1 MWQQRLTTINN
12 IQSHVISLEQE
23 HKQHRKIT
31 HRLTRHGSKWVP
43 MFHNDSW
50 NSFILVIDEKET
62 GSSCLSQ
69 RLLGTS
75 LGPIADRH
83 VSSNNPRN
91 NCETH
96 FVSSSLLVS
105 KLQIAHVR
113 YINILTWLWG
123 CMVKIATFQDSIVSQ
138 FSLET
143 WNKENQSK
151 YRKMRIFTHRT
162 WAIGDHVCLWKV
174 SLTGDNPFKRG

>member
-1 MWQQRLTTINN
+1 MYSGFLHSSKTNIFKLMETQPGDLNFFGNNLYIYLFFFFSADCESQCEKCTVQGTLQEMWQQRLTTINN

-50 NSFILVIDEKET
+50 NSFISVIDEKET
-62 GSSCLSQ
+62 GSSWLSQ
-69 RLLGTS
+69 RLLGI
-75 LGPIADRH
+75 LPGPIADRH

-91 NCETH
+91 NCGTH

-105 KLQIAHVR
+105 KIANSPR
-113 YINILTWLWG
+113 
-123 CMVKIATFQDSIVSQ
+123 SI
-138 FSLET
+138 
-143 WNKENQSK
+143 
-151 YRKMRIFTHRT
+151 Y
-162 WAIGDHVCLWKV
+162 
-174 SLTGDNPFKRG
+174 